1 MGEVSSIY
9 WQVES
14 TDIPGLERHPAQ
26 PDEFKPTPKTQE
38 QATRRKREILKNV
51 KRGPREEND
60 YRD

>member
-1 MGEVSSIY
+1 MGEVTGPTLS
-9 WQVES
+9 
-14 TDIPGLERHPAQ
+14 ERETWMREQREETAKARM
-26 PDEFKPTPKTQE
+26 ETQE

>member
-1 MGEVSSIY
+1 MGEVTGTTLS
-9 WQVES
+9 
-14 TDIPGLERHPAQ
+14 ERETWVREQREETAKARM
-26 PDEFKPTPKTQE
+26 ETQE